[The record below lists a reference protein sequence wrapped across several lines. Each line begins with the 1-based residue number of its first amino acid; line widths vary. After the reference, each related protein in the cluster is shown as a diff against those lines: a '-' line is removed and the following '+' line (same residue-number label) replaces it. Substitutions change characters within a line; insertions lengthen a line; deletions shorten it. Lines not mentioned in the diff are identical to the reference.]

1 MQPHAGPHAGAPR
14 AGLEAEA
21 GVRGDP
27 RPEPLLG
34 SVCEFDEPL
43 LGCLG
48 VSGVDVRGAP
58 PGTCLLS
65 LGINQ
70 PWEGR
75 PSPSEGFLRCQNVVS
90 CRTYRA

>member
-1 MQPHAGPHAGAPR
+1 MPLPIGDLYWVPVPRGGQGVQPHAGPRAGAPR

-34 SVCEFDEPL
+34 SVCESDEPL

-48 VSGVDVRGAP
+48 
-58 PGTCLLS
+58 CLA
-65 LGINQ
+65 
-70 PWEGR
+70 W
-75 PSPSEGFLRCQNVVS
+75 V
-90 CRTYRA
+90 